1 MTSSSSSS
9 LTYPRRSTSGIST
22 RFWCGA
28 NLTTFAA
35 FTKEN
40 QCRRFYRC
48 VLGVQRKTESHL
60 FKWVD
65 EAIVDE
71 IKKIADNLSRL
82 QTDYD
87 SLNRSLTKRLENQNK
102 YIEESIL
109 LMTSFLEEKLTP
121 LYETIQAS
129 NHRVTASTPQS
140 PLLNIAVAAF
150 ALGTMAWMYAKLSN

>member
-1 MTSSSSSS
+1 MTSFSSSS
-9 LTYPRRSTSGIST
+9 LTYPRRSTTGIPT
-22 RFWCGA
+22 WCWCGE

-48 VLGVQRKTESHL
+48 VLGVPNHL

-65 EAIVDE
+65 ETIVDE

-87 SLNRSLTKRLENQNK
+87 SLNRSLTKRLENQDK
-102 YIEESIL
+102 CIKEFIL
-109 LMTSFLEEKLTP
+109 LMTSSLEEKLTP

-129 NHRVTASTPQS
+129 NHKVTSCTPQS
-140 PLLNIAVAAF
+140 PLLNIAVTAF